1 MKDVLLITALLI
13 LAACSQVNNSSSAAG
28 GGTSEAA
35 ESPLQAIV
43 DSSGIITGHEVE
55 CDSTECSA
63 EIDLVVE

>member
-1 MKDVLLITALLI
+1 MRFAYLILITVSFLV
-13 LAACSQVNNSSSAAG
+13 ACSSGNNSG
-28 GGTSEAA
+28 QDGGTAS
-35 ESPLQAIV
+35 SPLEAVV